1 MSSRFPNITFGP
13 RSLLYS
19 FRMAKSH
26 YQAPRGTRDILPA
39 EAEKWRAILTAFA
52 DLASRFGYGQV
63 VSPIFEDVG
72 VFLRLG
78 ENTEIVS
85 KEMFTFQDKDPKTP
99 QSLALR
105 PELTAS
111 ICRAFAQHRPTTPWK
126 VWYEGPQ
133 FRYEKPQAGRF
144 RQFVQVG
151 AEIIGEN
158 DPAAD
163 VEIISLA
170 WRFYESVG
178 LKNISLLLNTL
189 GDSETREIY
198 NRELYSYLL
207 DKSDELS
214 DESKNTLKK
223 NPLRVLDSKREEDR
237 QVISDA
243 PTIQEFLNP
252 EDKAH
257 FDLVCDGLDS
267 VKIPFSITP
276 RLVRG
281 LDYYT
286 RTTFEFVANDLQTA
300 QNAVGGG
307 GRYDGLVEELGGP
320 PTQGI
325 GFALGVDRILLA
337 CESEGVKLDYR
348 KPLDAFVVDLTGG
361 SHATQ
366 IADELRHY
374 GLKVDRS
381 FGDRS
386 MKSQMKV
393 ADRSGALYAIII
405 GDDELEDNEVTLRD
419 LRGDGDQV
427 RVSRSDIVSGWL
439 DIVKGR
445 NSE

>member
-1 MSSRFPNITFGP
+1 
-13 RSLLYS
+13 
-19 FRMAKSH
+19 MAKSR
-26 YQAPRGTRDILPA
+26 YQAPRGTRDILPD
-39 EAEKWRAILTAFA
+39 EAEKWRAILNAFA

-63 VSPIFEDVG
+63 VSPIFEDIG
-72 VFLRLG
+72 VFLRIG
-78 ENTEIVS
+78 ESTEIVS

-163 VEIISLA
+163 VEVISLA

-178 LKNISLLLNTL
+178 LKSISLLLNTL
-189 GDSETREIY
+189 GNSETRDVY
-198 NRELYSYLL
+198 NRELYSYLS
-207 DKSDELS
+207 DKSNELS

-223 NPLRVLDSKREEDR
+223 NPLRVLDSKREQDLK
-237 QVISDA
+237 VVNNA

-257 FDLVCDGLDS
+257 FNSVCDGLNS
-267 VKIPFSITP
+267 VNIPFSITP

-286 RTTFEFVANDLQTA
+286 RTTFEFVANDLQSA

-337 CESEGVKLDYR
+337 CEAEGVKLDLQE
-348 KPLDAFVVDLTGG
+348 PLEAFVVDLTGG

-366 IADELRHY
+366 IADELRRS

-393 ADRSGALYAIII
+393 ADRSGALYAIIV
-405 GDDELEDNEVTLRD
+405 GDDELEKNEVTLRD
-419 LRGDGDQV
+419 LRGDGNQV
-427 RVSRSDIVSGWL
+427 RVSRSSLVTALL
-439 DIVKGR
+439 DSVQEKD
-445 NSE
+445 S

>member
-1 MSSRFPNITFGP
+1 
-13 RSLLYS
+13 
-19 FRMAKSH
+19 MAKSH
-26 YQAPRGTRDILPA
+26 YQAPRGTRDILPD
-39 EAEKWRAILTAFA
+39 EAEKWRAILNAFA

-63 VSPIFEDVG
+63 VSPIFEDIG
-72 VFLRLG
+72 VFLRIG
-78 ENTEIVS
+78 ESTEIVS

-163 VEIISLA
+163 VEVISLA

-178 LKNISLLLNTL
+178 LKSISLLLNTL
-189 GDSETREIY
+189 GNSETRDVY
-198 NRELYSYLL
+198 NRELYSYLS
-207 DKSDELS
+207 DKSNELS

-223 NPLRVLDSKREEDR
+223 NPLRVMDSKREQDLK
-237 QVISDA
+237 VVNNA

-257 FDLVCDGLDS
+257 FNSVCDGLNS
-267 VKIPFSITP
+267 VNIPFSITP

-286 RTTFEFVANDLQTA
+286 RTTFEFVANDLQSA

-337 CESEGVKLDYR
+337 CEAEGVKLDLQE
-348 KPLDAFVVDLTGG
+348 PLEAFVVDLTGG

-366 IADELRHY
+366 IADELRRS

-393 ADRSGALYAIII
+393 ADRSGALYAIIV
-405 GDDELEDNEVTLRD
+405 GDDELEKNEVTLRD
-419 LRGDGDQV
+419 LRGDGNQV
-427 RVSRSDIVSGWL
+427 RVSRSSLVTALL
-439 DIVKGR
+439 DSVQEKD
-445 NSE
+445 S

>member
-1 MSSRFPNITFGP
+1 
-13 RSLLYS
+13 
-19 FRMAKSH
+19 MAKSR
-26 YQAPRGTRDILPA
+26 YQAPRGTRDILPD
-39 EAEKWRAILTAFA
+39 EAEKWRAILNAFA

-63 VSPIFEDVG
+63 VSPIFEDIG
-72 VFLRLG
+72 VFLRIG
-78 ENTEIVS
+78 ESTEIVS

-163 VEIISLA
+163 VEVISLA

-178 LKNISLLLNTL
+178 LKSISLLLNTL
-189 GDSETREIY
+189 GNSETRDVY
-198 NRELYSYLL
+198 NRELYSYLS
-207 DKSDELS
+207 DKSNELS

-223 NPLRVLDSKREEDR
+223 NPLRVMDSKREQDLK
-237 QVISDA
+237 VVNNA

-257 FDLVCDGLDS
+257 FNSVCDGLNS
-267 VKIPFSITP
+267 VNIPFSITP

-286 RTTFEFVANDLQTA
+286 RTTFEFVANDLQSA

-337 CESEGVKLDYR
+337 CEAEGVKLDLQE
-348 KPLDAFVVDLTGG
+348 PLEAFVVDLTGG

-366 IADELRHY
+366 IADELRRS

-393 ADRSGALYAIII
+393 ADRSGALYAIIV
-405 GDDELEDNEVTLRD
+405 GDDELEKNEVTLRD
-419 LRGDGDQV
+419 LRGDGNQV
-427 RVSRSDIVSGWL
+427 RVSRSSLVTALL
-439 DIVKGR
+439 DSVQEKD
-445 NSE
+445 S

>member
-1 MSSRFPNITFGP
+1 
-13 RSLLYS
+13 
-19 FRMAKSH
+19 MAKSR
-26 YQAPRGTRDILPA
+26 YQAPRGTRDILPD
-39 EAEKWRAILTAFA
+39 EAEKWRAILNAFA

-63 VSPIFEDVG
+63 VSPIFEDIG
-72 VFLRLG
+72 VFLRIG
-78 ENTEIVS
+78 ESTEIVS

-163 VEIISLA
+163 VEVISLA

-178 LKNISLLLNTL
+178 LKSISLLLNTL
-189 GDSETREIY
+189 GNSETRDVY
-198 NRELYSYLL
+198 NRELYSYLS
-207 DKSDELS
+207 DKSNELS
-214 DESKNTLKK
+214 DESMNTLKK
-223 NPLRVLDSKREEDR
+223 NPLRVMDSKREQDLK
-237 QVISDA
+237 VVNNA

-257 FDLVCDGLDS
+257 FNSVCDGLNS
-267 VKIPFSITP
+267 VNIPFSITP

-286 RTTFEFVANDLQTA
+286 RTTFEFVANDLQSA

-337 CESEGVKLDYR
+337 CEAEGVKLDLQE
-348 KPLDAFVVDLTGG
+348 PLEAFVVDLTGG

-366 IADELRHY
+366 IADELRRS

-393 ADRSGALYAIII
+393 ADRSGALYAIIV
-405 GDDELEDNEVTLRD
+405 GDDELEKNEVTLRD
-419 LRGDGDQV
+419 LRGDGNQV
-427 RVSRSDIVSGWL
+427 RVSRSSLVTALL
-439 DIVKGR
+439 DSVQEKD
-445 NSE
+445 S